1 MAKKPTSHIILVIVL
16 GAIFGS
22 LLGELIA
29 LVLPKG
35 VVQDFFIKSTGFA
48 IGPAPVEIGLI
59 GFTFGFHITLNIV
72 GLLGIGIA
80 LYFLRWY

>member
-1 MAKKPTSHIILVIVL
+1 MARKPTSHIILAIVL

-22 LLGELIA
+22 LLGEVIA
-29 LVLPKG
+29 LILPQG
-35 VVQDFFIKSTGFA
+35 VVQDFFIKSTGFGF
-48 IGPAPVEIGLI
+48 GPAPVDMGLI
-59 GFTFGFHITLNIV
+59 GFTFGFRITLNIV